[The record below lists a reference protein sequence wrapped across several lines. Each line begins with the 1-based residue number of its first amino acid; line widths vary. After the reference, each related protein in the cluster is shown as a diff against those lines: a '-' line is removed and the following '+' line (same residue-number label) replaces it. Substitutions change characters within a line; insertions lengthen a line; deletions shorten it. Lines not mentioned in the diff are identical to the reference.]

1 MPDSILKKAMQY
13 ISTRNSK
20 KTFSF
25 KDVFLNALAP
35 DGGLFV
41 PQNIPF
47 FSIKEL
53 NELKKLS
60 YNDLAAKIIIKFCS
74 EEFEEN
80 ELKEIVEKSYKSFR
94 SKETVILK
102 KYEDIYLLELF
113 HGPTLAF
120 KDIALQVIGNMYEKF
135 LLTQKNKINI
145 VVATSGDTGS
155 AAINA
160 IKGRNKLNIFVL
172 HPQNKI
178 SEVQRKLM
186 TTVKENNVFNIAVK
200 GNFDDCQNLV
210 KSMFVDN
217 EFKNKINMSGV
228 NSINWARIISQIVY
242 YFYAFFKIEEKEKKI
257 NFSVPT
263 GNFGDV
269 YAGYISKRM
278 GLSINKLIVAT
289 NRNDILKRVINT
301 GEYKIE
307 DVVETIS
314 PSMDIQVASNFER
327 LIFDI
332 NSNDDSNVKE
342 KMKNLK
348 EQKFFKIDNNQLKS
362 IKHDFV
368 SESLSEKETQNF
380 IKNFYNKFNVILDP
394 HTAVGHGVLNKISS
408 EGINVVLATAH
419 PCKFPEAINKAIGLK
434 PNLPKE
440 LDYIMSAKENYD
452 LIPNN
457 LDKIKNYILEK
468 I

>member
-1 MPDSILKKAMQY
+1 MKY

-135 LLTQKNKINI
+135 LLNQKNKINI

-200 GNFDDCQNLV
+200 GNFDVCQNLV

-242 YFYAFFKIEEKEKKI
+242 YFYSFFKLEEKGKKI

-394 HTAVGHGVLNKISS
+394 HTAVGYGVLNKISS

-457 LDKIKNYILEK
+457 LDKIKNHILEK

>member
-1 MPDSILKKAMQY
+1 MKY

-242 YFYAFFKIEEKEKKI
+242 YFYSFFKLEEKGKKI

-289 NRNDILKRVINT
+289 NRNDILKRAINT

-394 HTAVGHGVLNKISS
+394 HTAVGYGVLNKISS

-440 LDYIMSAKENYD
+440 LVYIMSAKENYD

-457 LDKIKNYILEK
+457 LDKIKNHILEK

>member
-1 MPDSILKKAMQY
+1 MKY

-25 KDVFLNALAP
+25 KDVFLNALAS

-135 LLTQKNKINI
+135 LLNQKNKINI

-210 KSMFVDN
+210 KLMFVDN

-242 YFYAFFKIEEKEKKI
+242 YFYAFFKIEEKGKKI

-278 GLSINKLIVAT
+278 GLPINKLIVAT

-332 NSNDDSNVKE
+332 NSNDDLNVKE

-380 IKNFYNKFNVILDP
+380 IKNFYNKFKIILDP
-394 HTAVGHGVLNKISS
+394 HTAVGYGVLNKISS

-457 LDKIKNYILEK
+457 LDKIKNHILEK